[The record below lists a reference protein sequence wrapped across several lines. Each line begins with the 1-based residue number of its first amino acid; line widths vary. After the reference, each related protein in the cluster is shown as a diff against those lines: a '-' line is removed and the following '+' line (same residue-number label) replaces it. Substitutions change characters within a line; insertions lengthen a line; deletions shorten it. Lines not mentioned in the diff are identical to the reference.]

1 MKLKKHMEGNSYHT
15 WSAWQKIS
23 FRFFFVFLIL
33 QMLSENFLGNLF
45 GGSLIIWRLGEKIFV
60 RPCLWLNNHI
70 FHFNYIPQTWT
81 TFSGA
86 LHTIR
91 DIVYLL
97 LTCCVS
103 VAWMV
108 VDKTRPNYDK
118 LHYWFSQFAIMI
130 LSCITF
136 AYGVLKLFPV
146 QMNSPSFID
155 LHRAVGDL
163 RPFDLLWATFGY
175 GKPYQTFTGFFELSG
190 AVLILFNRTRVAGL
204 LIIISVMLNVIILNY
219 TYQIGVLITSFYILL
234 LALFLL
240 APYVRQLFYFFFT
253 RQSVNLSQNKYSPVK
268 NLKTRSLKIIG
279 IILISSSFIA
289 NARFAYSIYAKR
301 EDTNHSRK
309 YSLVKNYMVNND
321 TLRLIEN
328 DTICWRFWS
337 ERVTDGKRFVTI
349 GTMKPGITQTYII
362 EEDNVNHHLTLH
374 PFNHG
379 DTSSLNFNYTEDI
392 NKNDWCLEG
401 VIKQKQIKVELQRIN
416 PDTIM
421 NLLKTKRTIITFDDE
436 SNNQ

>member
-1 MKLKKHMEGNSYHT
+1 MELNNDLT
-15 WSAWQKIS
+15 WTTWQKTS
-23 FRFFFVFLIL
+23 FRFFFVFLTL

-60 RPCLWLNNHI
+60 KPCLWLNNHI

-97 LTCCVS
+97 LSFCVCI
-103 VAWMV
+103 VWMV
-108 VDKTRPNYDK
+108 VDKKRPNYDK
-118 LHYWFSQFAIMI
+118 LHYWFSQSGIMI

-155 LHRAVGDL
+155 LHRSLGDL

-175 GKPYQTFTGFFELSG
+175 GKPYQVFTGFFELSG

-204 LIIISVMLNVIILNY
+204 LIIISVMLNVIVLNY

-240 APYVRQLFYFFFT
+240 IPYARQLVHFFFT
-253 RQSVNLSQNKYSPVK
+253 KQSVTLYQNNYVPDK
-268 NLKTRSLKIIG
+268 NLTTRLLKIIAT
-279 IILISSSFIA
+279 IFICSSFIL
-289 NARFAYSIYAKR
+289 NARFAYTVYAKR
-301 EDTNHSRK
+301 ETTNHSRK
-309 YSLVKNYMVNND
+309 YSLVKNYIVNND

-337 ERVTDGKRFVTI
+337 ERVNDGKRFVTI
-349 GTMKPGITQTYII
+349 GTMKPGVTQTYMI
-362 EEDNVNHHLTLH
+362 EQDDLNHRMTLH

-379 DTSSLNFNYTEDI
+379 DTSSLNFNYTENN
-392 NKNDWCLEG
+392 NKSDWCLEG
-401 VIKQKQIKVELQRIN
+401 NIKQKQIKVELRRIN

-436 SNNQ
+436 SNDQ